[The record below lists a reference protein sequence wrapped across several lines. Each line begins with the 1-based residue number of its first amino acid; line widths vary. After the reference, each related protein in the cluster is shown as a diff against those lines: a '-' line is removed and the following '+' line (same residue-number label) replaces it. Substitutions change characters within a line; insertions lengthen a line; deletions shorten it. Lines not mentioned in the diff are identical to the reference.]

1 MAQGEAVVSHCALH
15 LVLRT
20 AQVRAF
26 RRLVPEHTADEV
38 LGSSAGLLAVQA
50 AEDAGGSG

>member
-20 AQVRAF
+20 GQVRAF

-38 LGSSAGLLAVQA
+38 LGGSAGLLAVQA